1 MCAILYISFGTKF
14 VLAGNC
20 IWPGGLSCVGELLMI
35 DRNYLARHA
44 AMLLKLAGSTKDRDI
59 AAKLVDK
66 AADLKARIDES
77 NYPDVTP
84 RAPDVE
90 PPRAN

>member
-1 MCAILYISFGTKF
+1 YTFLSERNSCSQVVHTA
-14 VLAGNC
+14 
-20 IWPGGLSCVGELLMI
+20 WGLSCVGELLMI

-44 AMLLKLAGSTKDRDI
+44 TMLLRLARLTADRDV
-59 AAKLVDK
+59 AANLVDK

-84 RAPDVE
+84 LAPDVE

>member
-1 MCAILYISFGTKF
+1 MHTGWGLY
-14 VLAGNC
+14 
-20 IWPGGLSCVGELLMI
+20 CVGELLMI

-59 AAKLVDK
+59 AANLVDK
-66 AADLKARIDES
+66 AADLKARIDDA

-84 RAPDVE
+84 LAPDVE

>member
-1 MCAILYISFGTKF
+1 
-14 VLAGNC
+14 
-20 IWPGGLSCVGELLMI
+20 MI

-44 AMLLKLAGSTKDRDI
+44 AMLLELARSTADRAR
-59 AAKLVDK
+59 AATLIDK

-77 NYPDVTP
+77 DFPDVTP

-90 PPRAN
+90 PPRAP

>member
-1 MCAILYISFGTKF
+1 
-14 VLAGNC
+14 VLAGNAY
-20 IWPGGLSCVGELLMI
+20 GLGPYRVGELLMI

-44 AMLLKLAGSTKDRDI
+44 AMLLKLAGSTKDRDV
-59 AAKLVDK
+59 AANLVDK

-84 RAPDVE
+84 VAPDVE